1 MSTMTKVFVVL
12 NALLTLVMSVFFIG
26 AAAQWDDWKGLA
38 EKYRTERD
46 AAVTERMNEQAGT
59 QVALSIKNDAIA
71 ELERTKADLERRI
84 QELMDKNAQL
94 ASDVARVEQEK
105 LSNEAARTKVEQ
117 MLAVVMNERSRLQEH
132 NNDMRSDMIDLRTRN
147 NALNQRTLDLTND
160 VNILNDEVRNLQEKN
175 YAYEQRIAQ
184 LQSGAAM
191 GAGMVSE
198 DAVAGAAR
206 AVKPEVAGRVEATV
220 TSVDGNYVSL
230 SAGEAAGVQQGM
242 QFMLVRDGNYV
253 GDLVIDTVRPRES
266 GGKIVLVAEGREVR
280 PGDRATT
287 TSRTPG

>member
-1 MSTMTKVFVVL
+1 MTKVFIVL
-12 NALLTLVMSVFFIG
+12 TALLTVVMSVFFI
-26 AAAQWDDWKGLA
+26 ATAAQWDNWRSLA
-38 EKYRTERD
+38 QKYQLYRD

-59 QVALSIKNDAIA
+59 QMALSIKNDAIA
-71 ELERTKADLERRI
+71 ELERSKGDLERRI

-94 ASDVARVEQEK
+94 GSDMARVEQEK

-117 MLAVVMNERSRLQEH
+117 MLAVVVNERARLQEH
-132 NNDMRSDMIDLRTRN
+132 NNDMRTDMIDLRTRN
-147 NALNQRTLDLTND
+147 NALNQRSLDLTND

-184 LQSGAAM
+184 LQRGASGGVL
-191 GAGMVSE
+191 GADE
-198 DAVAGAAR
+198 AIAGAAR
-206 AVKPEVAGRVEATV
+206 AVLPEVAGRVEGTV

-230 SAGEAAGVQQGM
+230 SAGEAAGVQPGM

-253 GDLVIDTVRPRES
+253 GDLVIETVRPRES

-287 TSRTPG
+287 TSRLPG

>member
-12 NALLTLVMSVFFIG
+12 TAVLTLVMSVFFIG
-26 AAAQWDDWKGLA
+26 TAVQWDDWRSLA
-38 EKYRTERD
+38 QKYRTERD

-71 ELERTKADLERRI
+71 ELERTRADLERRI

-94 ASDVARVEQEK
+94 ASDMARVEQEK

-132 NNDMRSDMIDLRTRN
+132 NNEMRSELIDVRTRN

-184 LQSGAAM
+184 LQSGAAS
-191 GAGMVSE
+191 GKMVSE
-198 DAVAGAAR
+198 DAYAGGAR
-206 AVKPEVAGRVEATV
+206 AVRPEVSGRVKATV

-230 SAGEAAGVQQGM
+230 SAGESAGVQPGM
-242 QFMLVRDGNYV
+242 QFMVMRDGSYV
-253 GDLVIDTVRPRES
+253 GDVKIETVRPGES
-266 GGKIVLVAEGREVR
+266 GGRIVLVSEGREVR
-280 PGDRATT
+280 PGDRVEQI
-287 TSRTPG
+287 PG